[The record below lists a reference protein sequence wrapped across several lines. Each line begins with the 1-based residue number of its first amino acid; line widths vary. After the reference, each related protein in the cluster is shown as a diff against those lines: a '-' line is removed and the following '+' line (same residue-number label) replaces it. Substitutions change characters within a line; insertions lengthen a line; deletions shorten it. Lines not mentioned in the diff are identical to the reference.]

1 MLRDLRH
8 GVRVLLQAKGWST
21 VIVLSLAVGIG
32 ANAAIFTA
40 VNGLLLRKLPVKDP
54 DSLVRLRSTGRN
66 DMSNDSSD
74 YGYSA
79 REEGNEPVRATFS
92 YPMYQHFRSANQTLS
107 DLAASAPLNNATVT
121 IDQRAETATAFMA
134 SGNYFTLLGVSARI
148 GRTITSDDDRASAEP
163 VAMLSERYW
172 RSRFASD
179 ANAIGRS
186 IRINDIP
193 VTIVGVLPAEFVGT
207 HRPAGVPRDLWL
219 PITFDAR
226 NRSRV
231 ELQEGAD
238 QGLQVLRL
246 NDPTIWWVQI
256 TGRLKPGVS
265 LDQVKG
271 NLGGVFQHQAR
282 ASLDSYLASLTPELR
297 NRSDNQGRTGV
308 PRLLAESGSRGTYDA
323 DSGQTSSLGIL
334 GAVVA
339 LVLLLVCANVAN
351 LLLARATSRQREIS
365 VRLSMGAGRFR
376 VIRQLLTESL
386 LLAGL
391 GGILGIAIARWG
403 QPLLPPPVGTSI
415 PADWRFAA
423 FTSGMTV
430 LAGLIFGIAPA
441 LRATSLDIGKALK
454 EDSRS
459 IAGTNTVLARTLLVV
474 QVSIS
479 LVLMMGAGLFLRT
492 LENLRQVDVGFDPQN
507 LVVIRVNVD
516 GSSLDMQRRFRFFQE
531 GIERLQTVPG
541 VIAATVSDPI
551 LMSGNESTTALY
563 VEGRA
568 YPRGREG
575 YSAARDEVYR
585 VLAGPNYFKTVGMS
599 LIAGRSF
606 DERDHQHAPEVAI
619 INEAAARKFFPN
631 ENPVGKR
638 FGESPDRTN
647 QFEVTGLVRDVR
659 YNRLREQPPPTWY
672 MPYLQKDPDDL
683 AFSVRTAVDPGS
695 LMNALRT
702 AVSEVDP
709 SVPIARLE
717 TQTSLLEGRFVQEK
731 VLAQG
736 YILFGAIAVFVA
748 AIGLFGLLSYG
759 VARRT
764 REIGIRMAMGAQRG
778 TVLRLV
784 LRESLFLVGIGIV
797 LGVAG
802 TFGAGR
808 LIQSQL
814 FGLEPTDTMTMVSAV
829 LLLIVVSAA
838 AGYLPAR
845 RATRVDPM
853 IALRYE

>member
-1 MLRDLRH
+1 MLKDVRH
-8 GVRVLLQAKGWST
+8 GIRVLLEAKGWSA

-54 DSLVRLRSTGRN
+54 DSLVRLRWTGRN

-74 YGYSA
+74 YGFSA
-79 REEGNEPVRATFS
+79 RGAANEPVRATFS
-92 YPMYQHFRSANQTLS
+92 YPMYEHFRSANRTLI
-107 DLAASAPLNNATVT
+107 DLAASAPLNSATVA
-121 IDQRAETATAFMA
+121 IDGQAETATAFMA
-134 SGNYFTLLGVSARI
+134 SGNYFTLLGVAARI
-148 GRTITSDDDRASAEP
+148 GRTITSDDDRLSAEP

-172 RSRFASD
+172 RSRFAGD

-186 IRINDIP
+186 IRVNDIP

-207 HRPAGVPRDLWL
+207 DRPTGLPRDLWL

-226 NRSRV
+226 NRSRAGM
-231 ELQEGAD
+231 QETR
-238 QGLQVLRL
+238 QGLQPLRL
-246 NDPTIWWVQI
+246 NDPTIWWVQV

-265 LDQVKG
+265 LDQVRG

-282 ASLDSYLASLTPELR
+282 ASLDAYLALLTPEVR
-297 NRSDNQGRTGV
+297 SRSDNQGRTRV
-308 PRLLAESGSRGTYDA
+308 PQLRADSGSRGTYDA
-323 DSGQTSSLGIL
+323 NEAQSRSLAIL
-334 GAVVA
+334 ATVVA

-351 LLLARATSRQREIS
+351 LLLARAASRQREIS
-365 VRLSMGAGRFR
+365 VRLSMGASRFR

-391 GGILGIAIARWG
+391 GGVLGIAIARWG

-423 FTSGMTV
+423 FTAGITV

-454 EDSRS
+454 EDNRS
-459 IAGTNTVLARTLLVV
+459 VSGTNTALARTLLVL

-479 LVLMMGAGLFLRT
+479 LELMTGAGLFLRT
-492 LENLRQVDVGFDPQN
+492 LENLRNVDIGFDPQN

-516 GSSLDMQRRFRFFQE
+516 GSPLDMQRKFRFFQE
-531 GIERLQTVPG
+531 GIERVLTVPG

-551 LMSGNESTTALY
+551 LMSGNESSTALY
-563 VEGRA
+563 VEGRV

-585 VLAGPNYFKTVGMS
+585 VVTGPNYFKTMGMS
-599 LIAGRSF
+599 LIAGRAL
-606 DERDHQHAPEVAI
+606 DERDNQQAPEVAV

-638 FGESPDRTN
+638 FGESTDRTN
-647 QFEVTGLVRDVR
+647 QFEVVGIVRDVR
-659 YNRLREQPPPTWY
+659 YNQLREQPPPTWY
-672 MPYLQKDPDDL
+672 MPYLQDDPDDL
-683 AFSVRTAVDPGS
+683 SFSVRTVVDPAS
-695 LMNALRT
+695 VMNELRA

-709 SVPIARLE
+709 NVPIARVE

-731 VLAQG
+731 VLAQA

-748 AIGLFGLLSYG
+748 AIGLFGLMSYG

-764 REIGIRMAMGAQRG
+764 REIGIRMAMGAQREA
-778 TVLRLV
+778 VLSLV
-784 LRESLFLVGIGIV
+784 LRESMFLVVIGIV
-797 LGVAG
+797 IGVAG
-802 TFGAGR
+802 AFGAGR
-808 LIQSQL
+808 LIESQL
-814 FGLEPTDTMTMVSAV
+814 FGLAPTDAATMVSAV
-829 LLLIVVSAA
+829 FLLIVVSAA
-838 AGYLPAR
+838 AGFLPAR

-853 IALRYE
+853 VALRYE